1 MRKENLTHRIT
12 IRMDDDLYRKITDGA
27 KSGKMPQVEF
37 ARRLLQKGRVIV
49 KEETVADIPELKQ
62 LLGEFGKIGSNLNQ
76 IAHYFN
82 GGGTRSREIYDGL
95 QKAISQIYQM
105 KFDVEKMGGEFRG
118 YSKTRIDQKQ

>member
-1 MRKENLTHRIT
+1 MKDKNNS
-12 IRMDDDLYRKITDGA
+12 RMISFRLDDELYDKIVETA
-27 KSGKMPQVEF
+27 KSTNITKGEYI
-37 ARRLLQKGRVIV
+37 RRQLRKGRVTV
-49 KEETVADIPELKQ
+49 KQEIVADVPELKQ

-105 KFDVEKMGGEFRG
+105 KFEVEKMGGEFRG